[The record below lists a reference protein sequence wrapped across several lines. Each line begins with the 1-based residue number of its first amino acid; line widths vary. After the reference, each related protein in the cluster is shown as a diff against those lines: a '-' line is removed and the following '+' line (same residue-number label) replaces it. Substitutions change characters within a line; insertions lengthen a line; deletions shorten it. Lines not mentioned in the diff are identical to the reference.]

1 MVYNTKPMMKIL
13 TVILAFISLQCSA
26 QLSVST
32 LPPLDKSPMDI
43 SYYPANYPILKIQ
56 GKITE
61 PLGARLIYSR
71 PQLNGRRAF
80 GELRELGKLWRLG
93 ANEATEIEFFRDA
106 KIANRLVKKGRYT
119 LYAIP
124 DSGQWTI
131 ILNRDI
137 DTWGD
142 FKYDATKD
150 VLRTNVP
157 VSKNDIN
164 EVLTMVFE
172 KSTLGANLLIY
183 WDDVKVALPIVF

>member
-1 MVYNTKPMMKIL
+1 MMKLL
-13 TVILAFISLQCSA
+13 TVILTLLSLQSMA
-26 QLSVST
+26 QLNPAA

-106 KIANRLVKKGRYT
+106 KISNKIVKKGRYT

-124 DSGQWTI
+124 NAGQWTI
-131 ILNRDI
+131 ILNKDV

-142 FKYDATKD
+142 FKYDETKD

-157 VSKNDIN
+157 VAKNEVN
-164 EVLTMVFE
+164 EVLTMIFE
-172 KSTLGANLLIY
+172 KSLSGANLLIY
-183 WDDVKVALPIVF
+183 WDDVKVTLPIVF

>member
-1 MVYNTKPMMKIL
+1 MMKLL
-13 TVILAFISLQCSA
+13 TVILALLSMQALA
-26 QLSVST
+26 QSNTSP

-43 SYYPANYPILKIQ
+43 SYYPANYPLLKIQ

-71 PQLNGRRAF
+71 PQLNGRKAF

-106 KIANRLVKKGRYT
+106 KIAGRKVKKGRYT

-124 DSGQWTI
+124 NANQWTI
-131 ILNRDI
+131 ILNRDL

-142 FKYDATKD
+142 FKYDQTKD
-150 VLRTNVP
+150 VLRTIVP
-157 VSKNDIN
+157 ITKTDVN
-164 EVLTMVFE
+164 EVLTIVFD
-172 KSTLGANLLIY
+172 KSISGANLLIY
-183 WDDVKVALPIVF
+183 WDDVKVSLPIVFF

>member
-1 MVYNTKPMMKIL
+1 MMKLL
-13 TVILAFISLQCSA
+13 TIVLAMLSLQSSA
-26 QLSVST
+26 QLNSSP

-43 SYYPANYPILKIQ
+43 AYYPVNYPILKIQ

-106 KIANRLVKKGRYT
+106 KIDGKKIKKGRYT

-124 DSGQWTI
+124 NNSKWTI

-142 FKYDATKD
+142 FKYDETKD
-150 VLRTNVP
+150 VLRTVAP
-157 VSKNDIN
+157 VTKTDVN

-172 KSTLGANLLIY
+172 KSIPGANLLIY
-183 WDDVKVALPIVF
+183 WDDVKVSLPIVF